1 MTGIEEAVAEAKST
15 PLGEKFPWTKIARK
29 HSVVRST
36 LTRKVELGTRSHQ
49 EDAVTRQNLSPQEEA
64 ELVKYINKLTKEH
77 LPPTREMVQDIASDI
92 AGHQVSESWVSR
104 FLDRHNDELTS
115 QSTTSMDRQR
125 HIADSGDN
133 YKLYYDAL
141 RDKIEFYKIEPA
153 HTYNMD
159 EKGFMVG
166 AVGRQKRIFSKRQFK
181 KKAFK

>member
-15 PLGEKFPWTKIARK
+15 PLGEKTPWTIIARK
-29 HSVVRST
+29 HGVVRST

-49 EDAVTRQNLSPQEEA
+49 ENAVTRQNLSPQEEA
-64 ELVKYINKLTKEH
+64 ELVKYIDKLTKEH
-77 LPPTREMVQDIASDI
+77 LPPTREMVQDFASDI

-115 QSTTSMDRQR
+115 QFTTSMDRQH
-125 HIADSGDN
+125 HIADSGDK